1 MKTVSLVAFAMVIAM
16 TFPAPL
22 ALAQVHDHS
31 APSLQTAP
39 LEHVHLVLPKGL
51 LSGFP
56 VVDQQVSMQEAIDLG
71 LKNNVQIGVAQAET
85 TIQRSILQRAQAKRW
100 PILSVG
106 ALTFIRAGNSQTL
119 MTPDMMM
126 NTVDATVFQ
135 DLNATAKLPLFTGGA
150 ITAGIRATRSLL
162 NGAEAEARLA
172 AVEMAF
178 QVREAYLKA
187 QLSMAEHL
195 IHQEHIVVQQALL
208 QNAESRFKV
217 GRGLKADVL
226 RIQTELAAAQRLL
239 NEEHA
244 GLNNQLLDLKA
255 AMGVDLGSNVSLS
268 APLKV
273 QAWSGDQ
280 LPELIQL
287 ATARHPAVLKSEAAV
302 REAEAQVRVAKA
314 ALLPQVYGQVT
325 GNLRFPTE
333 APMMA
338 NGVIGMLN
346 ASMPVFDKNRLSEIS
361 EANARLQKAKQELR
375 AQQLEIGKQVAQAWN
390 DLNFAE
396 QNIKLSEAAI
406 VQSQEDFRLIQKRA
420 EVGRSIQV
428 EVQDAALKWREAG
441 LNQATAY
448 YSYEWAKA
456 KLLKATG
463 EV

>member
-1 MKTVSLVAFAMVIAM
+1 MKLVTLVAFGIVMAL
-16 TFPAPL
+16 TFPAHIT
-22 ALAQVHDHS
+22 LAQVHDHS
-31 APSLQTAP
+31 TASLQTTP

-56 VVDQQVSMQEAIDLG
+56 VVDQAVSIQDAIDFG
-71 LKNNVQIGVAQAET
+71 LKNNVQLSVAQAET
-85 TIQRSILQRAQAKRW
+85 TIQRSILQRAQAKHW
-100 PILSVG
+100 PVLSVG
-106 ALTFIRAGNSQTL
+106 SLTFIRAGNSQTL

-126 NTVDATVFQ
+126 NTVDSIVFQ

-150 ITAGIRATRSLL
+150 ITAGIRATRSAVK
-162 NGAEAEARLA
+162 GAEAEARLA

-187 QLSMAEHL
+187 QLSQAEHRV
-195 IHQEHIVVQQALL
+195 HQQHILVQQALL
-208 QNAESRFKV
+208 QNAESRFQV

-226 RIQTELAAAQRLL
+226 RIQTELAAAQRML

-268 APLKV
+268 EPLTV
-273 QAWSGDQ
+273 RPWTGAQ
-280 LPELIQL
+280 LPELIQISV
-287 ATARHPAVLKSEAAV
+287 ARHPEVLKAEAAI
-302 REAEAQVRVAKA
+302 RAAEAQVRVTKA

-333 APMMA
+333 APMMG

-346 ASMPVFDKNRLSEIS
+346 ASLPVFDRNRLGEIT
-361 EANARLQKAKQELR
+361 EANARLQKAQHELR
-375 AQQLEIGKQVAQAWN
+375 AIQLEIGKQVAQAWN
-390 DLNFAE
+390 EMDFAD
-396 QNIKLSEAAI
+396 QNMKLADAAI
-406 VQSQEDFRLIQKRA
+406 AQAQEDFRLIQKRA

-448 YSYEWAKA
+448 YLYEWAKA
-456 KLLKATG
+456 KLFKATG
-463 EV
+463 DV